1 MCTILKPWLLCG
13 GHADKHVEIII
24 IIVVV
29 PVVVVA
35 ILVVLV
41 LVLYKRAR
49 KSANKTMMG
58 HIKAPQAPDTT
69 LIITDIEGSTVSVG
83 KCMA

>member
-1 MCTILKPWLLCG
+1 MHMVI
-13 GHADKHVEIII
+13 VIIA
-24 IIVVV
+24 VVV

-35 ILVVLV
+35 ILAVLV
-41 LVLYKRAR
+41 LVLYKKAR

-58 HIKAPQAPDTT
+58 HTKAPQAPDTT

-83 KCMA
+83 EGKA